1 MPANLGFHPVWHA
14 EHLRRAASGLRRPQ
28 EYNPVLQ
35 PPLRIERVLAHKRLP
50 GRGLN
55 YELTVKYLDRPLG
68 FLPDKLPLR
77 DALTRGSDV
86 VRAYFHQWKLGE
98 LQ

>member
-1 MPANLGFHPVWHA
+1 MIVDWSTKAVG
-14 EHLRRAASGLRRPQ
+14 G
-28 EYNPVLQ
+28 
-35 PPLRIERVLAHKRLP
+35 IESVLAHKRLP
-50 GRGLN
+50 GRGLH

-68 FLPDKLPLR
+68 FLPDKLSLR
-77 DALTRGSDV
+77 DALTRGRDV

>member
-1 MPANLGFHPVWHA
+1 MRH
-14 EHLRRAASGLRRPQ
+14 
-28 EYNPVLQ
+28 
-35 PPLRIERVLAHKRLP
+35 
-50 GRGLN
+50 
-55 YELTVKYLDRPLG
+55 ELTVKYLDRPLG

>member
-1 MPANLGFHPVWHA
+1 MFGLNPCIAHDGEWLFYGIRFIAAAIKQANIVTLA
-14 EHLRRAASGLRRPQ
+14 D
-28 EYNPVLQ
+28 
-35 PPLRIERVLAHKRLP
+35 IESVLAHKRLP
-50 GRGLN
+50 GRGLH

-68 FLPDKLPLR
+68 FLPDKLSLR
-77 DALTRGSDV
+77 DALTRGRDV